1 MRCGEV
7 HRCSRLGIAD
17 SLWWKRQARQ
27 YSGIDG
33 SGRNRRRSRGRSK
46 PRRQIVR
53 KHRKRLRREIEM
65 PGWMKW
71 TIAILIGLAI
81 IVVGFRWAGALL
93 TVFFVMNC
101 LVLIIVVLLQSGKAA
116 DLAGA
121 FGGAGSQTAFGPRG
135 AATLLSQ
142 ATTWCAVMFMICAL
156 ALMIRTDK
164 AVVQGG
170 SVLQQTSKPAPKKT
184 PSTTPGAPAPVPQSS
199 APQGNPPATS
209 TAPVSSQ
216 PAASQPASP

>member
-1 MRCGEV
+1 
-7 HRCSRLGIAD
+7 
-17 SLWWKRQARQ
+17 
-27 YSGIDG
+27 
-33 SGRNRRRSRGRSK
+33 
-46 PRRQIVR
+46 
-53 KHRKRLRREIEM
+53 M

-101 LVLIIVVLLQSGKAA
+101 LVLIIDDLLHSDKAA

-142 ATTWCAVMFMICAL
+142 ATTWCCAVMFMICAL
-156 ALMIRTDK
+156 ASTDDPHG
-164 AVVQGG
+164 Q
-170 SVLQQTSKPAPKKT
+170 
-184 PSTTPGAPAPVPQSS
+184 
-199 APQGNPPATS
+199 
-209 TAPVSSQ
+209 
-216 PAASQPASP
+216 